1 MEVANS
7 LPVIKAVEKVIGKR
21 PHVQTVRRWCKKGV
35 RGIRLR
41 SLFVNGSYRCSVDD
55 VQEFLKSVTD
65 ARIEAG
71 SIEAPKIEPT
81 KPVKPARVAAA
92 LREFEAMTSRKAK

>member
-1 MEVANS
+1 MDLSNH
-7 LPVIKAVEKVIGKR
+7 LPVVKAVEAVLKQR
-21 PHVQTVRRWCKKGV
+21 PHLQTCRRWCKKGV

-41 SLFVNGSYRCSVDD
+41 SLFINGSSRCPVND

>member
-1 MEVANS
+1 MDVANT
-7 LPVIKAVEKVIGKR
+7 LPALVAVEKAIGTR
-21 PHVQTVRRWCKKGV
+21 PHIQSVRRWIKKGCKGV
-35 RGIRLR
+35 KLR
-41 SLFVNGSYRCSVDD
+41 ALFVNGSYRCTVDD

>member
-92 LREFEAMTSRKAK
+92 VAEFNRMTSRKAK

>member
-1 MEVANS
+1 
-7 LPVIKAVEKVIGKR
+7 
-21 PHVQTVRRWCKKGV
+21 
-35 RGIRLR
+35 
-41 SLFVNGSYRCSVDD
+41 VDD

-92 LREFEAMTSRKAK
+92 VAEFNRMTSRKAK